1 MSAVF
6 GQVDRNWEYSVVW
19 GAVPQIQ
26 TFEKAVAAVLS
37 GKPVGLAH
45 RYFAGRYAELASQ
58 APRHSNVGRGAT
70 QDSNR
75 KRKRI
80 EIAALDA
87 RNFILLGDPAARI
100 PVDPI

>member
-1 MSAVF
+1 VSAVF

-58 APRHSNVGRGAT
+58 ARPSNVGGEAT
-70 QDSNR
+70 G
-75 KRKRI
+75 
-80 EIAALDA
+80 
-87 RNFILLGDPAARI
+87 F
-100 PVDPI
+100 

>member
-1 MSAVF
+1 MRRRLSGRAGVSAVF

-19 GAVPQIQ
+19 GAIPQIQ

-37 GKPVGLAH
+37 GKPVGLVH

-75 KRKRI
+75 KRKKI
-80 EIAALDA
+80 QIAASN
-87 RNFILLGDPAARI
+87 RPH
-100 PVDPI
+100 